1 MTDKMYREYKVL
13 KGSEIRGGQLRLP
26 RAIAIHKAALLH
38 PCVTVKSC
46 IRNMADAEI
55 IILTLHR
62 LSIPDEPVYPIQE
75 VEEVAVICTKEDLS
89 LPEVYA
95 LRKDFPVGLP
105 HSNARAFEH
114 PVSLCISD
122 VPFSDF
128 RHQFNAYDYINY
140 IINWFNRNSLGLL
153 HEKDRPLEV
162 FFQFNKIC
170 TFKNIQSV
178 NICYGLYAELS
189 KLTSTLEFVSK
200 NKATHYI
207 VNIPT
212 NSNVSKN
219 MACLPKT
226 IGELADISS
235 VVGKSVPDTILQTLV
250 STVAGKTQLP
260 LLILLYI
267 PSKRMARGKDERID
281 LFLVRIASKARDIR
295 HKYGILA
302 PENFKKW
309 FNEIPIE
316 IIFTVEPVVRQYN
329 ALFNAKDLLYKKLA
343 IVGAGTL
350 GSNILDSFVR
360 EGISEEVVFLDFDY
374 LLPHNVARHIL
385 PPNVVMHSKVKALEN
400 HYNGIIGQ
408 KITAIEGD
416 MLRLSENDKKSIY
429 KDTDLIV
436 DASTSVAVE
445 RKIAFE
451 PYSEKYRCCTVFLNP
466 KGNELV
472 MLMEDK
478 ARTQRLDLLEMSY
491 QRNLI
496 IRSELSSHLEMAD
509 QQRTNSFSCRSIS
522 SILDYDNVGILAGVA
537 SQQIQKASK
546 RDDCSLCIWRV
557 DGQDS
562 TVSKISLNI
571 SKWKQYK
578 SGDIQVYLA
587 NDVQNEMENQK
598 RQSHDKETGGCLFGC
613 YDKDRRIIYVLYMHP
628 APCDSQ
634 STPASFIRG
643 YEGLSQVKN
652 EISRKTYHQ
661 VAYLGEWHSHPN
673 GNCAPSSTDKEQF
686 QQMSD
691 WLEQEDLPF
700 VQAISGNDGIYINAK
715 M

>member
-1 MTDKMYREYKVL
+1 MYREYKVL
-13 KGSEIRGGQLRLP
+13 KGSEIRGSQLRLP

-38 PCVTVKSC
+38 PCVTVNSC
-46 IRNMADAEI
+46 SRNTADAEI

-178 NICYGLYAELS
+178 DTCYGLYTELS

-235 VVGKSVPDTILQTLV
+235 VIGKSVPDTILQTLV

-281 LFLVRIASKARDIR
+281 LFLVRITPKARDIR

-316 IIFTVEPVVRQYN
+316 IIFTVEPVARQYN
-329 ALFNAKDLLYKKLA
+329 ALFNAKDLLYKKLVV
-343 IVGAGTL
+343 VGAGTL

-400 HYNGIIGQ
+400 HYSGIIDQ
-408 KITAIEGD
+408 KITAIEED

-429 KDTDLIV
+429 KDTNLIV

-496 IRSELSSHLEMAD
+496 IRPELSSHLEIAD

-522 SILDYDNVGILAGVA
+522 SILDYDNVGILAGIA

-578 SGDIQVYLA
+578 SEDIQVYLA

-643 YEGLSQVKN
+643 CEGLSQVKN

-686 QQMSD
+686 RQMSD

-715 M
+715 I

>member
-1 MTDKMYREYKVL
+1 
-13 KGSEIRGGQLRLP
+13 
-26 RAIAIHKAALLH
+26 
-38 PCVTVKSC
+38 
-46 IRNMADAEI
+46 
-55 IILTLHR
+55 
-62 LSIPDEPVYPIQE
+62 
-75 VEEVAVICTKEDLS
+75 
-89 LPEVYA
+89 
-95 LRKDFPVGLP
+95 
-105 HSNARAFEH
+105 
-114 PVSLCISD
+114 
-122 VPFSDF
+122 
-128 RHQFNAYDYINY
+128 
-140 IINWFNRNSLGLL
+140 
-153 HEKDRPLEV
+153 
-162 FFQFNKIC
+162 
-170 TFKNIQSV
+170 
-178 NICYGLYAELS
+178 
-189 KLTSTLEFVSK
+189 
-200 NKATHYI
+200 
-207 VNIPT
+207 
-212 NSNVSKN
+212 
-219 MACLPKT
+219 
-226 IGELADISS
+226 
-235 VVGKSVPDTILQTLV
+235 
-250 STVAGKTQLP
+250 
-260 LLILLYI
+260 
-267 PSKRMARGKDERID
+267 MARGKDERID
-281 LFLVRIASKARDIR
+281 LFLVRITPRARDIR

-316 IIFTVEPVVRQYN
+316 IIFTVEPVARQYN
-329 ALFNAKDLLYKKLA
+329 ALFNAKDLLYKKLVV
-343 IVGAGTL
+343 VGAGTL

-400 HYNGIIGQ
+400 HYSGIIDQ
-408 KITAIEGD
+408 KITAIEED

-496 IRSELSSHLEMAD
+496 IRPELSSHLEIAD

-522 SILDYDNVGILAGVA
+522 SILDYDNVGILAGIA

-578 SGDIQVYLA
+578 SEDIQVYLA

-643 YEGLSQVKN
+643 CEGLSQVKN

-686 QQMSD
+686 RQMSD

-715 M
+715 I